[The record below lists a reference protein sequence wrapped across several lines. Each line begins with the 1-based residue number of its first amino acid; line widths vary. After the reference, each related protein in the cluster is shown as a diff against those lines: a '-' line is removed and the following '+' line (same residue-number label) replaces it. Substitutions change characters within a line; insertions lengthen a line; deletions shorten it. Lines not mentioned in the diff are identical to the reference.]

1 MRNIVASLALVLTAT
16 SAAADP
22 VKIVSWNIGPG
33 LEEPML
39 ERKGDFASL
48 DAELKPDVI
57 VMVEVIGRRGAEIAA
72 QNLGWS
78 QYHVAVSDFA
88 FAKTDVFQGLEVA
101 VISKIPIVS
110 VTEYDV
116 TPDGNTHDV
125 FGTSGTVTVAEK
137 LLTSSGISNVEP
149 TGGFDRGTLRVDLSN
164 GLTIFPVHLKS
175 NNNGACSSATSARS
189 TLSGMQI
196 TVPPALQD
204 AILNG
209 FPKQVAADKRNAA
222 ERERVIAAVKKV
234 ADEAVA
240 EGRTVVIAG
249 DYNTSFEP
257 GKVGSEFADCDLQ
270 PFECKQAPF
279 KASACTGDGFDD
291 TFAILSKPLV
301 GSARFSVL
309 TEGLGRTYEDKVFAD
324 AAIDHIAV
332 DAERASAFR
341 APQLT
346 CQEPDPKGA
355 TAKTVR
361 ACGLHG
367 SDHFPIATIFDS
379 LP

>member
-1 MRNIVASLALVLTAT
+1 MKTCAAVSAFVLMAASA
-16 SAAADP
+16 SADP
-22 VKIVSWNIGPG
+22 VTIVSWNIGPG

-48 DAELKPDVI
+48 DSELKPDVI

-72 QNLGWS
+72 QNLGWPEH
-78 QYHVAVSDFA
+78 YVAVSDFA
-88 FAKTDVFQGLEVA
+88 IAKTDVFQGLEVA

-116 TPDGNTHDV
+116 TPDGNKHDV
-125 FGTSGTVTVAEK
+125 FGTSGTVAVQEK

-164 GLTIFPVHLKS
+164 GLTILPVHLKS
-175 NNNGACSSATSARS
+175 NNNNACSSATSARS
-189 TLSGMQI
+189 ALSGMQI
-196 TVPPALQD
+196 AVPPALED
-204 AILNG
+204 AIRNG
-209 FPKQVAADKRNAA
+209 FPKQVAADKRNAS
-222 ERERVIAAVKKV
+222 ERERVVAAVKKV

-240 EGRTVVIAG
+240 EGRTVIIAG
-249 DYNTSFEP
+249 DYNTSYEP
-257 GKVGSEFADCDLQ
+257 GKVGSDFADCDLQ

-301 GSARFSVL
+301 GRTRFSVL
-309 TEGLGRTYEDKVFAD
+309 TEGLGRTYEEKVFAD

-332 DAERASAFR
+332 EAGRASAFH

-346 CQEPDPKGA
+346 CPEPEPNGA
-355 TAKTVR
+355 TAKAVR

-367 SDHFPIATIFDS
+367 SDHFPIATS
-379 LP
+379 YNPLP

>member
-1 MRNIVASLALVLTAT
+1 MKNFLAILTAVLI
-16 SAAADP
+16 SAPAVADP
-22 VKIVSWNIGPG
+22 VTIVSWNIGPG

-39 ERKGDFASL
+39 ERKGDFLSL

-72 QNLGWS
+72 QNLGWPD
-78 QYHVAVSDFA
+78 YHVAVSDFA
-88 FAKTDVFQGLEVA
+88 IAKTDVFQGLEVS

-116 TPDGNTHDV
+116 TPDGNKHDV
-125 FGTSGTVTVAEK
+125 FGTSGTVAVQEQ

-164 GLTIFPVHLKS
+164 GLTILPVHLKS
-175 NNNGACSSATSARS
+175 NNNGACSSAVTARS

-196 TVPPALQD
+196 TVPSQLQE
-204 AILNG
+204 AIDKG

-222 ERERVIAAVKKV
+222 ERERVMAAVKKV

-240 EGRTVVIAG
+240 EGRTVIIAG

-257 GKVGSEFADCDLQ
+257 GKVGADFADCDLQ

-279 KASACTGDGFDD
+279 KTSACTGDGFDD

-301 GSARFSVL
+301 GSAGFAIL
-309 TEGLGRTYEDKVFAD
+309 TEGLGRTYEDTVFAD

-332 DAERASAFR
+332 DAARAAAFR
-341 APQLT
+341 APALT
-346 CQEPDPKGA
+346 CPGSPPRSA
-355 TAKTVR
+355 TAKAVR

-367 SDHFPIATIFDS
+367 SDHFPIATSYD
-379 LP
+379 P